1 MKRSII
7 VTFACMI
14 FSAAVAAQSPV
25 PVYNASDRGTVSGK
39 TYTNR
44 GLGFEITF
52 PDSWLIP
59 GDDLDERL
67 KSEGV
72 DTTLKAPENLD
83 RPSKIQLERALERV
97 EVLLTAYR
105 SVPGTPGNAILRISI
120 EDLRPTPQIKD
131 AVDYFDVMRSQYAVM
146 RLPSDFKYTET
157 NAEKLGSMQ
166 FGFLDTSNAVAKKRM
181 YATVRGGFALMFT
194 LSYTK
199 PEDLKALRD
208 ILATG
213 NFNLK

>member
-1 MKRSII
+1 M
-7 VTFACMI
+7 VACSI
-14 FSAAVAAQSPV
+14 FSAAVSAQSSV
-25 PVYNASDRGTVSGK
+25 SVYNAGDRGTVSGK
-39 TYTNR
+39 TYINR

-52 PDSWLIP
+52 PDNWLIP
-59 GDDLDERL
+59 GEELDD
-67 KSEGV
+67 KV
-72 DTTLKAPENLD
+72 DTTLRAPENLD
-83 RPSKIQLERALERV
+83 RPSTIQLERALERV

-105 SVPGTPGNAILRISI
+105 SAPGTAGNAILRISI
-120 EDLRPTPQIKD
+120 EDLRPAPQIKD

-146 RLPSDFKYTET
+146 RLPSDFKYSET
-157 NAEKLGSMQ
+157 NAEKLGAMQ

-199 PEDLKALRD
+199 PEDLKTLRD
-208 ILATG
+208 VLASG